1 MPYANTAP
9 QRHQIVFILAV
20 VAAVLQVA
28 LAPQI
33 SILGG
38 RFNFMLAFALAIALR
53 GDGAQAVYAGFFAGL
68 FYDLT
73 ATVPVGLMAL
83 LTMLASFALSSIGGA
98 GTSGFSGASLRLA
111 AAGALAVSIVNGI
124 VLVVLGA
131 EGNLLISLGHGL
143 MTAILTSIA
152 CIPFLMVAGTGSS
165 LGGGSFSRPGA
176 RAGSGGSRFKQ
187 ASKPRGARRFR

>member
-53 GDGAQAVYAGFFAGL
+53 GDGAQAVYAGFFSGL

-73 ATVPVGLMAL
+73 ATVPIGLMAL
-83 LTMLASFALSSIGGA
+83 LTMLAARG
-98 GTSGFSGASLRLA
+98 
-111 AAGALAVSIVNGI
+111 
-124 VLVVLGA
+124 
-131 EGNLLISLGHGL
+131 
-143 MTAILTSIA
+143 
-152 CIPFLMVAGTGSS
+152 
-165 LGGGSFSRPGA
+165 
-176 RAGSGGSRFKQ
+176 RAGSLVLRCGWRLRERSR
-187 ASKPRGARRFR
+187 SRS

>member
-53 GDGAQAVYAGFFAGL
+53 GDGAQAVYAGFFSGL

-98 GTSGFSGASLRLA
+98 GTSGSLVLRCGWRLW
-111 AAGALAVSIVNGI
+111 
-124 VLVVLGA
+124 
-131 EGNLLISLGHGL
+131 ER
-143 MTAILTSIA
+143 
-152 CIPFLMVAGTGSS
+152 
-165 LGGGSFSRPGA
+165 SR
-176 RAGSGGSRFKQ
+176 SR
-187 ASKPRGARRFR
+187 S

>member
-9 QRHQIVFILAV
+9 QRQQIVFILAV

-28 LAPQI
+28 FAPQI

-53 GDGAQAVYAGFFAGL
+53 GDGTQAVFAGFFAGL

-73 ATVPVGLMAL
+73 STVPVGLMAL
-83 LTMLASFALSSIGGA
+83 LTMVASFGLSSIGGA

-143 MTAILTSIA
+143 MTAVLTTIA
-152 CIPFLMVAGTGSS
+152 CIPFLMATGTGSS

-176 RAGSGGSRFKQ
+176 RPGSGGSRFKH